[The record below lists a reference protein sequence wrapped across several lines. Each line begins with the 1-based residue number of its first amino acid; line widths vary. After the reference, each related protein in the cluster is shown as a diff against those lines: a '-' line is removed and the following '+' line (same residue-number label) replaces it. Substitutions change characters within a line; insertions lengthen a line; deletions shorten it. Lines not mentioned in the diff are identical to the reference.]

1 MGEKIERIH
10 FEVMDEKVTH
20 TLNKFCFN
28 IEDQKIMSW
37 TVLLLRGFVINT
49 LRRKDIVGVHQ
60 QVQLASLVSSTLN
73 FIKTMC
79 VK

>member
-1 MGEKIERIH
+1 MIFQFIVY
-10 FEVMDEKVTH
+10 FAFYLYSLC
-20 TLNKFCFN
+20 TLYKFCCN
-28 IEDQKIMSW
+28 IEDQKTMSW